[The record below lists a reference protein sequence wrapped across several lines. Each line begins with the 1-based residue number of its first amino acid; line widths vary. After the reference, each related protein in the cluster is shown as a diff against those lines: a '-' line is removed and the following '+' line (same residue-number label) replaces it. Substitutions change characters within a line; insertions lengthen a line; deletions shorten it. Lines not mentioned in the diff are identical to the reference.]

1 MKQFDINMDKGAIS
15 NVDVIPPPSFSHW
28 DTQFN
33 YLYVCPSPLLPE
45 TPIYHVQFT
54 NNTRYRQNPTV
65 KQAIDKSGQVT
76 TVNTSQAT
84 KVLTHLVPFDIPTVP
99 QHPRDSCPP
108 IETLDP
114 TLQET
119 IAVVTSLFT
128 TRPAWTRRGLRN
140 SLTTHEQRLAL
151 RHAIPYIGYIFRSGP
166 WRDAIVKLGHDPRS
180 SPDYRIYQT
189 AMFRILPRDPEVARD
204 GGRRHAVPRGPEVAG
219 IDPLAAAS
227 STTTTTA
234 PDGSVST
241 TTPVSTSTSHIF
253 TGQPPLP
260 RDGRMWMFC
269 DITDP
274 CLRSLLFST
283 NTPSTSTPTSDVVD
297 EPPPNFLRQT
307 CETITDGW
315 YGSGTL
321 AKTKTIM
328 RAKIHALATQDAPT
342 DDAAEFTRIIESFPD
357 HVDDSNSAAGI
368 AAFSL
373 DTEVASS
380 REIQLASDIRAAV
393 KAAVSWRGMVRSASG
408 GAGSGGKKGGKAG
421 KGVRWGNENEGSE
434 GEEEEMDQNEVEA
447 EAMAE
452 GEDHED
458 MDVDMDGPSQG

>member
-241 TTPVSTSTSHIF
+241 TPPVSTSTSHIF

>member
-33 YLYVCPSPLLPE
+33 YLYVALAHRDIYPSS
-45 TPIYHVQFT
+45 T
-54 NNTRYRQNPTV
+54 NDNKRYRQNPTV

-99 QHPRDSCPP
+99 QHPRPSCPP

-274 CLRSLLFST
+274 CLRSLLFPT
-283 NTPSTSTPTSDVVD
+283 TTSTPTSDVVD
-297 EPPPNFLRQT
+297 EPPQGFLRQT

>member
-1 MKQFDINMDKGAIS
+1 MSALA
-15 NVDVIPPPSFSHW
+15 
-28 DTQFN
+28 
-33 YLYVCPSPLLPE
+33 LYQ
-45 TPIYHVQFT
+45 VQSSTVT
-54 NNTRYRQNPTV
+54 NNKRYRQNPTV

-119 IAVVTSLFT
+119 ITVVTSLFT

-151 RHAIPYIGYIFRSGP
+151 RHAIPYVGYIFRSGP

-204 GGRRHAVPRGPEVAG
+204 GGRRHAVPRGPEVEAV
-219 IDPLAAAS
+219 DPLAAAS

-234 PDGSVST
+234 PGGSVST

-274 CLRSLLFST
+274 CLRSLLFPT
-283 NTPSTSTPTSDVVD
+283 TTPTSD
-297 EPPPNFLRQT
+297 EPPPGFLRQT

-328 RAKIHALATQDAPT
+328 RAKIHALATLNAPT

-357 HVDDSNSAAGI
+357 HVDDANSAAGV

-373 DTEVASS
+373 DPEVASS

-408 GAGSGGKKGGKAG
+408 GGAGGKKGGKAG
-421 KGVRWGNENEGSE
+421 AGAGKVVRWGNENEGSE
-434 GEEEEMDQNEVEA
+434 GEEEEMDQNEAEDEVEV
-447 EAMAE
+447 MAE

-458 MDVDMDGPSQG
+458 MDVDMGPSQG

>member
-1 MKQFDINMDKGAIS
+1 
-15 NVDVIPPPSFSHW
+15 
-28 DTQFN
+28 
-33 YLYVCPSPLLPE
+33 
-45 TPIYHVQFT
+45 
-54 NNTRYRQNPTV
+54 
-65 KQAIDKSGQVT
+65 
-76 TVNTSQAT
+76 
-84 KVLTHLVPFDIPTVP
+84 
-99 QHPRDSCPP
+99 
-108 IETLDP
+108 
-114 TLQET
+114 
-119 IAVVTSLFT
+119 
-128 TRPAWTRRGLRN
+128 
-140 SLTTHEQRLAL
+140 
-151 RHAIPYIGYIFRSGP
+151 
-166 WRDAIVKLGHDPRS
+166 
-180 SPDYRIYQT
+180 
-189 AMFRILPRDPEVARD
+189 MFRILPRDPEVARD

>member
-1 MKQFDINMDKGAIS
+1 M
-15 NVDVIPPPSFSHW
+15 
-28 DTQFN
+28 
-33 YLYVCPSPLLPE
+33 
-45 TPIYHVQFT
+45 
-54 NNTRYRQNPTV
+54 
-65 KQAIDKSGQVT
+65 
-76 TVNTSQAT
+76 
-84 KVLTHLVPFDIPTVP
+84 
-99 QHPRDSCPP
+99 
-108 IETLDP
+108 
-114 TLQET
+114 
-119 IAVVTSLFT
+119 TSLFT

-151 RHAIPYIGYIFRSGP
+151 RHAIPYVCYIFRSGP

-204 GGRRHAVPRGPEVAG
+204 GGRRHAVPRGPEVEAV
-219 IDPLAAAS
+219 DPLATAS

-274 CLRSLLFST
+274 CLRSLLFPT
-283 NTPSTSTPTSDVVD
+283 TSTPTSTSTSTSTDVN
-297 EPPPNFLRQT
+297 EPPPDFLRQT

-328 RAKIHALATQDAPT
+328 RAKIHALATQNTPT

-357 HVDDSNSAAGI
+357 HVDDSNSAAGV

-373 DTEVASS
+373 DPEVASS

-408 GAGSGGKKGGKAG
+408 GGGAGGGKKGGKAG
-421 KGVRWGNENEGSE
+421 AGAGAGKAVRWENENEGSE
-434 GEEEEMDQNEVEA
+434 GEEEEMDQNEAEVEA
-447 EAMAE
+447 EVMAE